1 MLMWVGAGLVL
12 GALIVWLVVE
22 IDDFLKGGEE

>member
-1 MLMWVGAGLVL
+1 MLMWIGAGIVL
-12 GALIVWLVVE
+12 GTLIVWLVVE